1 MNDICHVFIVFQFV
15 VLKRA
20 THLERSI
27 KFLLIVETVFKL
39 IMCTGN
45 ALKLPYFSCR
55 KFASNLDTL
64 DSLAGIEKTWCWLL
78 SGVVNFGNSGIA
90 VFNMLYSFCR
100 YIVLPLCTKSEPIV
114 IISVPIEGVYL
125 KFQSLILYFCSCFWT
140 SESCLLRWLFRPL
153 HSGAKLHAVLPDS
166 KNLEAGI

>member
-1 MNDICHVFIVFQFV
+1 MAASCTGMNDICHVFIVFQFV

-27 KFLLIVETVFKL
+27 KVLLIVETVFKL

-64 DSLAGIEKTWCWLL
+64 DTLAGIEKTWCWLL

-100 YIVLPLCTKSEPIV
+100 Y
-114 IISVPIEGVYL
+114 
-125 KFQSLILYFCSCFWT
+125 
-140 SESCLLRWLFRPL
+140 LLELFTGELSDP
-153 HSGAKLHAVLPDS
+153 S
-166 KNLEAGI
+166 

>member
-125 KFQSLILYFCSCFWT
+125 KFQSLILYFYSCFWT
-140 SESCLLRWLFRPL
+140 SESF
-153 HSGAKLHAVLPDS
+153 LP
-166 KNLEAGI
+166 